1 MELGGGLFALGLLG
15 TLFVVAE
22 TFEFAQ
28 CDCVQVL
35 MLYKDL
41 AFLLSH
47 NIGELVFVGAFFI
60 WVADLRLLAGLFE
73 KISASHFVSSESH
86 AE

>member
-1 MELGGGLFALGLLG
+1 MELGGGLFALGLLC
-15 TLFVVAE
+15 TLFVVAK

-35 MLYKDL
+35 MLNKDL

-60 WVADLRLLAGLFE
+60 WVADLRLFACLFE
-73 KISASHFVSSESH
+73 KIGASHFVSSESH